1 MSQILIIEQ
10 SLTGSTLASF
20 PMDLGMSRTTL
31 RELIRRRVYEEV
43 VELRAAGRCPLVA
56 PGDVEA
62 ALNEPRPSTRR
73 VDWEVAA
80 DLAVKAFHRQAYIVT
95 VGDRQITEIDEEFDL
110 GLDTPV
116 AFVRLTPMVGG

>member
-80 DLAVKAFHRQAYIVT
+80 PGWIFEPKEDSRISKGE
-95 VGDRQITEIDEEFDL
+95 GDAAAALI
-110 GLDTPV
+110 GMGV
-116 AFVRLTPMVGG
+116 